1 MSSRST
7 IRFRWLHV
15 LFALSGAAGLGLQL
29 TWARRLSL
37 GLGHEI
43 PATYGVV
50 TTFLLGLAAGAWMS
64 DRRRV
69 RRIAPPIVCGL
80 VEAGAGL
87 WAVATLATIPWLSEL
102 SWRLAG
108 PSPGAGLH
116 WTISFLLP
124 AAALLPGT
132 LAMGATLP
140 AMERWV
146 SEEFP
151 DGRRV
156 GPLYAANTAGAV
168 VGILLAVGLLQPA
181 LGFRGA
187 TLVFAALNGVCACI
201 CLVAGIS
208 ARDPNST
215 RKRAPFLP
223 AADRIPVRLAATLF
237 LTGLLGMGFE
247 ILTVRLLGQSLE
259 NTVYTYAAILA
270 AYLSGTALGGSLR
283 NRLAPR
289 GVASI
294 PTLLLA
300 LAGSLVL
307 AAWVLLLTP
316 TAHAQLR
323 TVLGNSPAAI
333 AASEFLVA
341 ASVLAIPTFLMG
353 MLFSIVAQDACRR
366 TNRLGAAVGWNTLGG
381 SLAPLVVGLG
391 FLPIAGSRWTLAAL
405 GLGYLFLL
413 PGLRSLRIPGRVAAL
428 ALLTALLGLPAGL
441 SLQLPPP
448 GARLTVVR
456 EGPGDTVAIVET
468 PDGNRSLRVNNRF
481 TMGGTASAAAERRHG
496 HLPLLLHPD
505 PHRVLFLGVG
515 TGISFASLD
524 AHPGVTAD
532 GVELVPE
539 TVALLGEFAPHNRF
553 GTNLSVHVADARRF
567 VRAPGP
573 AYDVIIADLFHPAR
587 DGAGS
592 LYTVEQ
598 FQAIRTR
605 LAPGGV
611 FCQWLPLFQLDLANL
626 RTIVRTFLQVFPDA
640 DAFLLRFNAD
650 TPVLGLV
657 GSTGSLKFDPATYL
671 RRQGT
676 AGVRESLR
684 PLGLTD
690 PLAFLGLWFAGP
702 EWLRDLAGDAPLN
715 IDDAPVVLFR
725 APRTLAGPP
734 PPGHALLAQLL
745 ERPRPGGSARFA
757 VSGIDPQWLVRLDAY
772 ERARDRYLAGLIAE
786 TSGNTA
792 DAESAFLESV
802 RLSHDFTAGYSQLLS
817 RASLHSRSDPPG
829 ARRLLDQ
836 LIDAAPDRPV
846 ARDLRTKLGL

>member
-7 IRFRWLHV
+7 IRWLHM

-50 TTFLLGLAAGAWMS
+50 STFLLGLAAGAGLA
-64 DRRRV
+64 DRPFF

-80 VEAGAGL
+80 VEAAAGL
-87 WAVATLATIPWLSEL
+87 WAVATLWTIPALSEL
-102 SWRLAG
+102 SWSLAG
-108 PSPGAGLH
+108 PSPSPALH

-124 AAALLPGT
+124 AAALLPAT

-146 SEEFP
+146 SELFP

-168 VGILLAVGLLQPA
+168 AGIVLAVGVLQPT

-187 TLVFAALNGVCACI
+187 TLAFAALNGLCACI
-201 CLVAGIS
+201 CVAAARSTRSVDHPATPLQTTPVAG
-208 ARDPNST
+208 R
-215 RKRAPFLP
+215 L
-223 AADRIPVRLAATLF
+223 PVRLAATLF
-237 LTGLLGMGFE
+237 VTGLLGMGFE

-270 AYLSGTALGGSLR
+270 AYLLGTALGGAVR

-289 GVASI
+289 SAAAI
-294 PTLLLA
+294 PSLLLA

-307 AAWVLLLTP
+307 AAWVLMLTP
-316 TAHAQLR
+316 PAHVRWRAA
-323 TVLGNSPAAI
+323 LGNGSIAV

-341 ASVLAIPTFLMG
+341 AAVLAIPTFLMG
-353 MLFSIVAQDACRR
+353 MLFSVLAQEARLR
-366 TNRLGAAVGWNTLGG
+366 THRLGTGVAWNTLGG
-381 SLAPLVVGLG
+381 SLAPLIVGLG
-391 FLPIAGSRWTLAAL
+391 VLPTVGSRWTLAGL
-405 GLGYLFLL
+405 GLGYLALL
-413 PGLRSLRIPGRVAAL
+413 PGLREFRIPGRVTAL
-428 ALLTALLGLPAGL
+428 AVLTGLLLLPAGL
-441 SLQLPPP
+441 SLQHPPP
-448 GARLTVVR
+448 SARLAVVR
-456 EGPGDTVAIVET
+456 EGPGDTVAVVET
-468 PDGNRSLRVNNRF
+468 SDGNRSLRVNNRF

-496 HLPLLLHPD
+496 HLPTLLHPD
-505 PHRVLFLGVG
+505 PHRILFLGVG
-515 TGISFASLD
+515 TGISYASLD
-524 AHPGVTAD
+524 AHPGVIAD

-539 TVALLGEFAPHNRF
+539 TVALLGEFATHNRF

-598 FQAIRTR
+598 FQAIRVR
-605 LAPGGV
+605 LAPGGL
-611 FCQWLPLFQLDLANL
+611 FCQWLPLFQLDLPNL
-626 RTIVRTFLQVFPDA
+626 QIIVRTFLEVFPDA

-657 GSTGSLKFDPATYL
+657 GSVSPMKWDPASYTRRLGNSGL
-671 RRQGT
+671 RE
-676 AGVRESLR
+676 ALR

-702 EWLRDLAGDAPLN
+702 DWLRDLAVDAPLN
-715 IDDAPVVLFR
+715 TDDAPVVLFR
-725 APRTLAGPP
+725 APRTLAGSP
-734 PPGHALLAQLL
+734 PPGHALLARLL
-745 ERPRPGGSARFA
+745 ERPRPAGSGRFGI
-757 VSGIDPQWLVRLDAY
+757 SGIDGDWLSRLDAY

-786 TSGNTA
+786 NLGNTTE
-792 DAESAFLESV
+792 AEAAFLESV
-802 RLSHDFTAGYSQLLS
+802 RLSGDFTSGYSQLLS
-817 RASLHSRSDPPG
+817 RASLRARSDPAG

-836 LIDAAPDRPV
+836 LIEAAPNRPV
-846 ARDLRTKLGL
+846 ARDLRAKLGL

>member
-7 IRFRWLHV
+7 IRWLHL

-50 TTFLLGLAAGAWMS
+50 TTFLLGLAVGAWLA
-64 DRRRV
+64 DRPFV
-69 RRIAPPIVCGL
+69 RRIAPPIACGF
-80 VEAGAGL
+80 VEAAAGV
-87 WAVATLATIPWLSEL
+87 WAVATLATIPWLSEW

-146 SEEFP
+146 SELFP

-168 VGILLAVGLLQPA
+168 AGILLAVGVLQPA
-181 LGFRGA
+181 LGFRGT
-187 TLVFAALNGVCACI
+187 TLAFAALNGLCAALCFAAG
-201 CLVAGIS
+201 VA
-208 ARDPNST
+208 ARTPNPLPMPAPSDPAT
-215 RKRAPFLP
+215 GRLP
-223 AADRIPVRLAATLF
+223 DRLAATLF
-237 LTGLLGMGFE
+237 FTGLLGMGFE

-270 AYLSGTALGGSLR
+270 AYLLGTALGGAVR

-289 GVASI
+289 AEAAT

-307 AAWVLLLTP
+307 AAWVLMLTP
-316 TAHAQLR
+316 PAHVRLR
-323 TVLGNSPAAI
+323 AVLGNGSAAV

-341 ASVLAIPTFLMG
+341 SAVVAIPTFLMG
-353 MLFSIVAQDACRR
+353 MLFSVLAQEARQR
-366 TNRLGAAVGWNTLGG
+366 SHRLGAAVAWNTLGG

-391 FLPIAGSRWTLAAL
+391 LLPTAGSRWTLAAL
-405 GLGYLFLL
+405 GLGYLALL
-413 PGLRSLRIPGRVAAL
+413 PRLRELRVPGNIAAL
-428 ALLTALLGLPAGL
+428 AVLAGLVLLPSGL
-441 SLQLPPP
+441 SLQHPPP
-448 GARLTVVR
+448 GARLALVR
-456 EGPGDTVAIVET
+456 EGPGDTVAVVET
-468 PDGNRSLRVNNRF
+468 SDGNRSLRVNNRF

-505 PHRVLFLGVG
+505 PHRILFLGVG

-539 TVALLGEFAPHNRF
+539 SVALLGEFAPHNRF

-573 AYDVIIADLFHPAR
+573 AYDVVIADLFHPAR

-598 FQAIRTR
+598 FRAIRAR
-605 LAPGGV
+605 LAPDGL
-611 FCQWLPLFQLDLANL
+611 FCQWLPLFQLDLPNL
-626 RTIVRTFLQVFPDA
+626 QTIVRTFLEVFPDA

-657 GSTGSLKFDPATYL
+657 GSAGPLKWDPASYTRRLGNSGL
-671 RRQGT
+671 RD
-676 AGVRESLR
+676 ALR

-702 EWLRDLAGDAPLN
+702 DWLRDLAGHAPLN
-715 IDDAPVVLFR
+715 TDDTPVVLFR
-725 APRTLAGPP
+725 APRTLAGLP

-745 ERPRPGGSARFA
+745 ERPRTDGSARFA
-757 VSGIDPQWLVRLDAY
+757 STGVDPDWLVRLDAY

-786 TSGNTA
+786 NLGDTA
-792 DAESAFLESV
+792 QAETAFLESV
-802 RLSHDFTAGYSQLLS
+802 RLSRDFTAGYSQLLS
-817 RASLHSRSDPPG
+817 RASLRARRDPSG

-836 LIDAAPDRPV
+836 LTEAAPDRPV